1 MQPLSFFSPLF
12 SAFPVDD
19 CCEWGEESAGLGALL
34 GEVCCVLCATNA
46 AVNARHVAIVK
57 KSLFISFLLE
67 RSRSGC
73 SSVQKGQWLVPRLR
87 CDTSPPGCFQS
98 AIVATNDGQK
108 DLQVLEKKF
117 DPKKNELKSLSDEI
131 NRLKT
136 QLETQGSKLN
146 DDARANLA
154 RQIDS
159 KQKSL
164 GRAQEDPQNDFAE
177 QQNEVIQKILQK
189 LLPIVSKYARDNGIS
204 LVVDG
209 SKPWREWPILWAS
222 PSIDI
227 TKVVVDIYNLQ
238 SGAPVSL
245 GPRSDPS
252 VPTSSTGKSTNPRS

>member
-1 MQPLSFFSPLF
+1 MTEKI
-12 SAFPVDD
+12 ARII
-19 CCEWGEESAGLGALL
+19 A
-34 GEVCCVLCATNA
+34 AT
-46 AVNARHVAIVK
+46 
-57 KSLFISFLLE
+57 FLLLPLA
-67 RSRSGC
+67 
-73 SSVQKGQWLVPRLR
+73 VLGQTGSLTTPTAPLIVPSKIG
-87 CDTSPPGCFQS
+87 TINIQS

-131 NRLKT
+131 NSLKK
-136 QLETQGSKLN
+136 QLETQGTKLN

-164 GRAQEDPQNDFAE
+164 GRAQEDAQNDFAE

-189 LLPIVSKYARDNGIS
+189 LLPIVSKYAKDSGMI

-209 SKPWREWPILWAS
+209 SKPWPEWPVLWAS

-238 SGAPVSL
+238 SGAP
-245 GPRSDPS
+245 PS
-252 VPTSSTGKSTNPRS
+252 H

>member
-1 MQPLSFFSPLF
+1 MTERIVHVVIVAAFILPLAALGQAGGTTIPSAPLISP
-12 SAFPVDD
+12 SKI
-19 CCEWGEESAGLGALL
+19 G
-34 GEVCCVLCATNA
+34 TIN
-46 AVNARHVAIVK
+46 I
-57 KSLFISFLLE
+57 
-67 RSRSGC
+67 
-73 SSVQKGQWLVPRLR
+73 
-87 CDTSPPGCFQS
+87 QS

-131 NRLKT
+131 NSLKK
-136 QLETQGSKLN
+136 QLETQGPKLN

-164 GRAQEDPQNDFAE
+164 GRAQEDAQNDFAE
-177 QQNEVIQKILQK
+177 QQNEVIQRILQK
-189 LLPIVSKYARDNGIS
+189 LLPIVSKYAKDNGIS

-209 SKPWREWPILWAS
+209 SKPWPEWPILWAS

-238 SGAPVSL
+238 SGAPPVSL

-252 VPTSSTGKSTNPRS
+252 LTTSSTGKSTKPRS